1 MATATPFQK
10 EAWTEYGVGVL
21 VLLLRIFARLRVVG
35 IKNWQGDDYFAIV
48 ALIFW
53 TAELTMLELI
63 GQYGTNIGLSDQER
77 ASMSPDRTA
86 RLVAGSKCLLAG
98 WTCYVTL
105 IWSLKTCMLFF
116 YNRLTLG
123 LVQQKLV
130 KINVVLCG
138 CTYVAVILTIF
149 LHCRPLSKHFQVYP
163 DPGLNCSAD
172 YINYIMIATTNVVT
186 DAILLC
192 IPIPLLAKV
201 RLTIRRKLVIGVLL
215 CGGVFVMAATLLRCI
230 LSLQDINSIN
240 NSTVWAIRETFVAII
255 AVNAPCIKPLFST
268 SVWLRSSSKDP
279 SSNHGHYHY
288 GKSSGAVSFGMSAL
302 GRTKHAQLESAVS
315 RVGRDSDEFG
325 MLREDNQRSV
335 ALASASRG
343 DGSSFDENDAD
354 VRGGKLG
361 TGMAKGG
368 IQVTTMYEVRRDGRE

>member
-10 EAWTEYGVGVL
+10 EAWTEYGIGVV
-21 VLLLRIFARLRVVG
+21 VLLLRLFARLKVVG
-35 IKNWQGDDYFAIV
+35 IRNWQGDDYFSIV

-63 GQYGTNIGLSDQER
+63 GQYGTNIGLSDEER
-77 ASMSPDRTA
+77 AAVTPEQTA

-105 IWSLKTCMLFF
+105 IWSLKACMLFF

-123 LVQQKLV
+123 LFQQKLV
-130 KINVVLCG
+130 KFNVGLCAA
-138 CTYVAVILTIF
+138 TYVAVILTIF
-149 LHCRPLSKHFQVYP
+149 FHCRPLSKHFQVYP
-163 DPGLNCSAD
+163 DPGLNCTAD
-172 YINYIMIATTNVVT
+172 FINYIMIATTNVLT
-186 DAILLC
+186 DAILLT

-201 RLTIRRKLVIGVLL
+201 RLALRRKLVIGVLL
-215 CGGVFVMAATLLRCI
+215 CGGIFVMAATLLRCI
-230 LSLQDINSIN
+230 LSLKDINSIN

-279 SSNHGHYHY
+279 SSGLGNYS
-288 GKSSGAVSFGMSAL
+288 KSKGPSFGMSAL
-302 GRTKHAQLESAVS
+302 GRSKHTQLESGTAS
-315 RVGRDSDEFG
+315 KAGRESDEYG
-325 MLREDNQRSV
+325 MLREANNRGA
-335 ALASASRG
+335 ALASASRY
-343 DGSSFDENDAD
+343 DGSSFEDEESG
-354 VRGGKLG
+354 R
-361 TGMAKGG
+361 KGG